1 MELNNYGIGGK
12 NTDAMMKR
20 KIMYSIPVMIFKIRI
35 SIMMK
40 SNDNNHDDIYLVSD
54 HLVLVVLVYFV
65 RCINPLTVNVP
76 LT

>member
-1 MELNNYGIGGK
+1 
-12 NTDAMMKR
+12 
-20 KIMYSIPVMIFKIRI
+20 
-35 SIMMK
+35 MK